1 MTNLRPIVY
10 TIGHSLHSFKEFVV
24 LLKQHGVTALCD
36 VRSKPYSRMNPQF
49 NRENLKPALREHGI
63 AYVFLGRELGAR
75 SEDPS
80 CYVHGKVQ
88 YDRLA
93 RSPLFQNGLDRV
105 RDGMKDFRLAL
116 MCAEKDP
123 LACHRTILIARQ
135 LVKLGIEV
143 EHILYDGTLETHE
156 DALNQLLDRLSL
168 SEKDMFRSRDDA
180 IEEAYRMQAE
190 RIAYDESETPHGEAE
205 SVGTI
210 SE

>member
-10 TIGHSLHSFKEFVV
+10 TIGYSLHSFEEFVV
-24 LLKQHGVTALCD
+24 LLNQHGISAVCD

-49 NRENLKPALREHGI
+49 NRENLKLALRENDI

-93 RSPLFQNGLDRV
+93 KSPLFQNGIDRV
-105 RDGMKDFRLAL
+105 SEGMQDFRLAL

-123 LACHRTILIARQ
+123 LTCHRTILIARQ
-135 LVKLGIEV
+135 LVKLGVRV

-156 DALNQLLDRLSL
+156 DALNRLLDQHSL
-168 SEKDMFRSRDDA
+168 SEEDMFRSRDDA
-180 IEEAYRMQAE
+180 IEEAYRIQGE
-190 RIAYDESETPHGEAE
+190 RIAYDESQTPHGETE